1 MHKYNYFWKNFVD
14 INLINKNKMDKLI
27 LYFFTEEAYIDFPKS
42 LQSLYEL
49 ISFHFFL
56 TKSNIKKL
64 NICYNNI
71 DSALLSIKN
80 ENDYKSFLK
89 KNINNIF
96 LDAGQNN
103 EIYDEYLSRKEKK
116 EENEDIKRLNDLM
129 KKDEEFNKLYE
140 TKFKKE
146 ESEIEDINK
155 LIESLNSR
163 KIEIIKHIKKNKQIL
178 ENEHLKIKKELSEL
192 KQKLN
197 IK

>member
-1 MHKYNYFWKNFVD
+1 MKY
-14 INLINKNKMDKLI
+14 MM
-27 LYFFTEEAYIDFPKS
+27 
-42 LQSLYEL
+42 
-49 ISFHFFL
+49 
-56 TKSNIKKL
+56 NIYPEKK
-64 NICYNNI
+64 
-71 DSALLSIKN
+71 
-80 ENDYKSFLK
+80 
-89 KNINNIF
+89 
-96 LDAGQNN
+96 
-103 EIYDEYLSRKEKK
+103 KK